1 MDCLTFMYSK
11 AKACFKNT
19 YIDCQTASAIV
30 KTFPW
35 LSEILIVIKWF
46 FLGGGLIIYLA
57 FLLVTLSL
65 VPIQRRDAGMSLYLW
80 SRTTIKVLS
89 RMA

>member
-19 YIDCQTASAIV
+19 YIDCQRASAIV

-46 FLGGGLIIYLA
+46 FFWGGDL
-57 FLLVTLSL
+57 
-65 VPIQRRDAGMSLYLW
+65 
-80 SRTTIKVLS
+80 
-89 RMA
+89 

>member
-19 YIDCQTASAIV
+19 YIDCQRASAIV

-35 LSEILIVIKWF
+35 LSEILIVILQF
-46 FLGGGLIIYLA
+46 MQ
-57 FLLVTLSL
+57 
-65 VPIQRRDAGMSLYLW
+65 IQRNDQ
-80 SRTTIKVLS
+80 IKCITN
-89 RMA
+89 AHYIKHKKI